1 MCNQGSQDTQPLF
14 SIDLHLRRNCP
25 FGSRYRCIFGFY
37 PSMIINANP
46 SSTDLLVIL
55 SLHQAKIQKDRC
67 VAEQCLLRTLF
78 SHSNGSF
85 GATHQT
91 ISIWMLALPCCQ
103 IWPCHLCTCSH
114 TRYSTCEAKRL
125 HFMRLI
131 GLKVILWRRWWRLGD
146 EIDMET
152 WFR

>member
-14 SIDLHLRRNCP
+14 SIDLHLRCNCP

-55 SLHQAKIQKDRC
+55 SLHQAKIQKDRW
-67 VAEQCLLRTLF
+67 VAEPCLLRILF

-85 GATHQT
+85 RSTHQT
-91 ISIWMLALPCCQ
+91 ISIWMLALPGVRSGLVTFVHVL
-103 IWPCHLCTCSH
+103 IHVTPP
-114 TRYSTCEAKRL
+114 AKQKG
-125 HFMRLI
+125 FTSC
-131 GLKVILWRRWWRLGD
+131 GLLALTTSYWRRWWRLGD

-152 WFR
+152 WFK

>member
-14 SIDLHLRRNCP
+14 PIDLHLRRNCP
-25 FGSRYRCIFGFY
+25 FGSRYRCNFGFY
-37 PSMIINANP
+37 P

-67 VAEQCLLRTLF
+67 VAEQCLLRILF
-78 SHSNGSF
+78 SHCNGSF
-85 GATHQT
+85 RATNQT
-91 ISIWMLALPCCQ
+91 ISIWLALPWCQ

-131 GLKVILWRRWWRLGD
+131 GLNDILWRSRWWRALGD

-152 WFR
+152 WLFR